1 MRRKEIMFCQ
11 FCGTEATHELN
22 YCKRCGGNLNPPTG
36 ISVQDAR
43 PPVSPW
49 VAGAI
54 GLTTLATV
62 LGGLAI
68 ILVGLHELA
77 RAGLPPELLGW
88 LAMFGAATLFGS
100 LALFIWL
107 WARVLGV
114 GGVRASRA
122 PKDTPRLKKASFT
135 GELSGAK
142 AMSLPDPVPA
152 SVTEHTT
159 RTFDAVYSEPRRRE

>member
-1 MRRKEIMFCQ
+1 MFCQ
-11 FCGTEATHELN
+11 FCGAEAAHELN
-22 YCKRCGGNLNPPTG
+22 YCKRCGESLNPPAAL
-36 ISVQDAR
+36 SVTNAR

-49 VAGAI
+49 IAAAV

-68 ILVGLHELA
+68 IFVGLHELT
-77 RAGLPPELLGW
+77 RAGLDPVLLGW
-88 LAMFGAATLFGS
+88 LALFSAATLFGS

-107 WARVLGV
+107 WARVLEV
-114 GGVRASRA
+114 GGGRA
-122 PKDTPRLKKASFT
+122 PRVPKGTPRVKKPSFT
-135 GELSGAK
+135 NELGGAS
-142 AMSLPDPVPA
+142 ARSLPDPVPP